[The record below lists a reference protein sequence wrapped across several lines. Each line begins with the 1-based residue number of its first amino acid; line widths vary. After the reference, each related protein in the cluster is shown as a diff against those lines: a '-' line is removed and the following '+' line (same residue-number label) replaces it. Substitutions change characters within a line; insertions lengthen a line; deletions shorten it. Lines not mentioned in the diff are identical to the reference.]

1 MLSEMDWLM
10 LFTLLLEIDSDRLR
24 DWLFEILCDALLEI
38 DSLALVDTE
47 ALTEAD
53 ALAEAD
59 WLVLTEALVEAD

>member
-47 ALTEAD
+47 AL
-53 ALAEAD
+53 AEAD